1 MTIAFNSCDKR
12 TPPIADCNRRPTI
25 AIVLSSYNGKRY
37 IREQLDSLLA
47 QTCLPNVIKISDDCS
62 VDGTYDYVSD
72 YAREHFESGVS
83 FDISKNSVNLGWQNN
98 FRRLISEC
106 GTDYFFPCDQDDIWS
121 HQKLEHM
128 VEIMEAHPD
137 LDVLACSVEPIYE
150 VGSQMTDA
158 GSFEAEPGQEL
169 FEREDFSP
177 NFMYI
182 RHPGCS
188 YCVRT
193 SFVKRI
199 LPYWEEGYPHDAVL
213 WRFAVLEGGAGVINE
228 RLIKFRRHE
237 GNASDRR
244 RQTRQ
249 DRIADVDYY
258 IDFIEHAERF
268 AADDFRCGAE
278 AEKLLV
284 DCRNWLDARK
294 NLLCT
299 GSLMAAIECLKR
311 RRFYKSNRGLVLD
324 LSFAWFKGLKV

>member
-1 MTIAFNSCDKR
+1 MDFDLSSRGTTAHAKSV
-12 TPPIADCNRRPTI
+12 AV
-25 AIVLSSYNGKRY
+25 VLSTYNGSRY
-37 IREQLDSLLA
+37 VRKQLDSLLS
-47 QTCLPNVIKISDDCS
+47 QRKLPDSIVISDDCS
-62 VDGTYDYVSD
+62 TDGTPKIVRDYI
-72 YAREHFESGVS
+72 AEHHDSPVS
-83 FDISKNSVNLGWQNN
+83 FEFSVNDKNIGWKAN
-98 FRRLISEC
+98 FMRLISHCEA
-106 GTDYFFPCDQDDIWS
+106 TYIFPCDQDDIWNPNKIES
-121 HQKLEHM
+121 M

-199 LPYWEEGYPHDAVL
+199 LPYWKEGYPHDAVL

-324 LSFAWFKGLKV
+324 LSFAWLKGLKV

>member
-1 MTIAFNSCDKR
+1 MDFDLSSRGTTAHAKSV
-12 TPPIADCNRRPTI
+12 AV
-25 AIVLSSYNGKRY
+25 VLSTYNGSRY
-37 IREQLDSLLA
+37 VRKQLDSLLS
-47 QTCLPNVIKISDDCS
+47 QRKLPDSIVISDDCS
-62 VDGTYDYVSD
+62 TDETPKIVRDYI
-72 YAREHFESGVS
+72 AEHHDSPVS
-83 FDISKNSVNLGWQNN
+83 FEFSVNDKNIGWKAN
-98 FRRLISEC
+98 FMRLISHCEA
-106 GTDYFFPCDQDDIWS
+106 TYIFPCDQDDIWNPNKIES
-121 HQKLEHM
+121 M

-244 RQTRQ
+244 KQTRQ
-249 DRIADVDYY
+249 DRIA
-258 IDFIEHAERF
+258 
-268 AADDFRCGAE
+268 
-278 AEKLLV
+278 L
-284 DCRNWLDARK
+284 
-294 NLLCT
+294 
-299 GSLMAAIECLKR
+299 SLIHI
-311 RRFYKSNRGLVLD
+311 
-324 LSFAWFKGLKV
+324 

>member
-1 MTIAFNSCDKR
+1 MDFDLSSRGTTAHAKSV
-12 TPPIADCNRRPTI
+12 AV
-25 AIVLSSYNGKRY
+25 VLSTYNGSRY
-37 IREQLDSLLA
+37 VRKQLDSLLS
-47 QTCLPNVIKISDDCS
+47 QRKLPDSIVISDDYS
-62 VDGTYDYVSD
+62 TDETPKIVRDYI
-72 YAREHFESGVS
+72 AEHHDSPVS
-83 FDISKNSVNLGWQNN
+83 FEFSVNDKNIGWKAN
-98 FRRLISEC
+98 FMRLISHCE
-106 GTDYFFPCDQDDIWS
+106 TTYIFPCDQDDIWNPNKIKS
-121 HQKLEHM
+121 M

-299 GSLMAAIECLKR
+299 GSLMAAIECLKH

-324 LSFAWFKGLKV
+324 LSFAWLKGLKV

>member
-1 MTIAFNSCDKR
+1 MDFDLSSRGTTAHAKSV
-12 TPPIADCNRRPTI
+12 AV
-25 AIVLSSYNGKRY
+25 VLSTYNGSRY
-37 IREQLDSLLA
+37 VRKQLDSLLS
-47 QTCLPNVIKISDDCS
+47 QRKLPDSIVISDDCS
-62 VDGTYDYVSD
+62 TDETPKIVRDYI
-72 YAREHFESGVS
+72 AEHHDSPVS
-83 FDISKNSVNLGWQNN
+83 FEFSVNDKNIGWKAN
-98 FRRLISEC
+98 FMRLISHCEA
-106 GTDYFFPCDQDDIWS
+106 TYIFPCDQDDIWNPS
-121 HQKLEHM
+121 KIESM

-244 RQTRQ
+244 KQTRQ

-324 LSFAWFKGLKV
+324 LSFAWLKGLKV

>member
-1 MTIAFNSCDKR
+1 MDFDLSSRGTTAHAKSV
-12 TPPIADCNRRPTI
+12 AV
-25 AIVLSSYNGKRY
+25 VLSTYNGSRY
-37 IREQLDSLLA
+37 VRKQLDSLLS
-47 QTCLPNVIKISDDCS
+47 QRKLPDSIVISDDCS
-62 VDGTYDYVSD
+62 TDGTPKIVRDYIV
-72 YAREHFESGVS
+72 EHHDSPVS
-83 FDISKNSVNLGWQNN
+83 FEFSVNDKNIGWKAN
-98 FRRLISEC
+98 FMRLISHCEA
-106 GTDYFFPCDQDDIWS
+106 TYIFPCDQDDIWNPNKIES
-121 HQKLEHM
+121 M

-199 LPYWEEGYPHDAVL
+199 LPYWKEGYPHDAVL

-258 IDFIEHAERF
+258 IDFFEHAERF

-324 LSFAWFKGLKV
+324 LSFAWLKGLKV